1 MKSLNIIFV
10 FCVFILTSSTTFAHN
25 NTPFKLYVGAVEL
38 YKAKDIERIV
48 VGNGSVISTKVVDEN
63 GVIIIGESAGETDL
77 QIWQKSGNVI
87 KLSVTVTPD
96 NSLKT
101 SATVKKMLA
110 AFPALQVSENDGLII
125 VQGEADLNQKEQLEK
140 IFEASPNI
148 ISLVKY
154 AKYANAIAPMVRME
168 VKIVEFNKSTLNNI
182 GIKWDSVMAGPAYG
196 AAKAFTANPIF
207 SVASSGQFVDQ
218 ISSAVTESIGVL
230 DNRSWS
236 YFGVVTGISSQ
247 IQLLAQK
254 GDARMLA
261 EPNLTTRSGETAS
274 FLAGG
279 EFPIQSV
286 SGLGAVDVEFKEY
299 GIKLDIEPVVDEH
312 QNIVS
317 RVMAEVSS
325 IDPSVSIGS
334 IPGLLTR
341 KAESVI
347 NVKNNETIVISGLV
361 SSEMSKS
368 VSKFP
373 FLGEIPILG
382 ELFKSR
388 DFREKKSELV
398 IFVTPTIVYPG
409 EESHDAHLAR
419 GVELA
424 DEASK
429 LEAFYILD

>member
-10 FCVFILTSSTTFAHN
+10 FFICIFTSSVALAHN

-38 YKAKDIERIV
+38 YKAKNIERIV
-48 VGNGSVISTKVVDEN
+48 VGNGSVISTKVIDNN
-63 GVIIIGESAGETDL
+63 GLIIIGESAGETDL
-77 QIWQKSGNVI
+77 QIWQKTGHVI

-101 SATVKKMLA
+101 SATIKRMLA
-110 AFPALQVSENDGLII
+110 AFPALQVTENDGLII
-125 VQGEADLNQKEQLEK
+125 VQGEADLIQKEQLEK

-148 ISLVKY
+148 VSLVQYTKY
-154 AKYANAIAPMVRME
+154 AKAIAPMVRMQ

-218 ISSAVTESIGVL
+218 ISSAVTDSIGVL

-299 GIKLDIEPVVDEH
+299 GIKLDIEPVVDEN

-325 IDPSVSIGS
+325 IDPSVSIGD

-341 KAESVI
+341 KTESVI

-361 SSEMSKS
+361 NSEMSKS

-373 FLGEIPILG
+373 FLGDIPILG

-409 EESHDAHLAR
+409 EESHDAQLAR
-419 GVELA
+419 GLELI
-424 DEASK
+424 DESPK

>member
-1 MKSLNIIFV
+1 MKSLNLIFV
-10 FCVFILTSSTTFAHN
+10 FFICIFSSSLALAHN

-38 YKAKDIERIV
+38 YKAKNIDRIV
-48 VGNGSVISTKVVDEN
+48 VGNGSVISTKVIDNN
-63 GVIIIGESAGETDL
+63 GLIIIGESAGESDL
-77 QIWQKSGNVI
+77 QIWQKSGRVI

-101 SATVKKMLA
+101 TATIKRMLA
-110 AFPALQVSENDGLII
+110 AFPALRVSENDGLII

-148 ISLVKY
+148 VSLVEY
-154 AKYANAIAPMVRME
+154 AKYATAIAPMVRMQ

-182 GIKWDSVMAGPAYG
+182 GIQWDSAMAGPAFG
-196 AAKAFTANPIF
+196 AAKAFTDNPIF

-218 ISSAVTESIGVL
+218 ISSAVTDSIGVL
-230 DNRSWS
+230 DNRGWS
-236 YFGVVTGISSQ
+236 YFGIVTGISSQ

-261 EPNLTTRSGETAS
+261 EPNLATRSGETAS

-299 GIKLDIEPVVDEH
+299 GIKLDIEPVVDEN

-325 IDPSVSIGS
+325 IDPSVSIGD

-341 KAESVI
+341 KTESVI

-361 SSEMSKS
+361 NSEMSKS

-409 EESHDAHLAR
+409 EESHDAQLAR
-419 GVELA
+419 GLELI
-424 DEASK
+424 DESPK

>member
-1 MKSLNIIFV
+1 
-10 FCVFILTSSTTFAHN
+10 
-25 NTPFKLYVGAVEL
+25 
-38 YKAKDIERIV
+38 
-48 VGNGSVISTKVVDEN
+48 
-63 GVIIIGESAGETDL
+63 
-77 QIWQKSGNVI
+77 
-87 KLSVTVTPD
+87 
-96 NSLKT
+96 
-101 SATVKKMLA
+101 
-110 AFPALQVSENDGLII
+110 
-125 VQGEADLNQKEQLEK
+125 
-140 IFEASPNI
+140 
-148 ISLVKY
+148 
-154 AKYANAIAPMVRME
+154 
-168 VKIVEFNKSTLNNI
+168 
-182 GIKWDSVMAGPAYG
+182 
-196 AAKAFTANPIF
+196 
-207 SVASSGQFVDQ
+207 
-218 ISSAVTESIGVL
+218 
-230 DNRSWS
+230 
-236 YFGVVTGISSQ
+236 
-247 IQLLAQK
+247 
-254 GDARMLA
+254 MLA

-299 GIKLDIEPVVDEH
+299 GIKLDIEPVVDEN

-341 KAESVI
+341 KTESVI

-388 DFREKKSELV
+388 DFRDKKSELV

-409 EESHDAHLAR
+409 EERHDAQLAR
-419 GVELA
+419 GVELT

>member
-1 MKSLNIIFV
+1 MKSLSLIFV
-10 FCVFILTSSTTFAHN
+10 FFICIFTSPLASAHN

-38 YKAKDIERIV
+38 YKAKNIERIV
-48 VGNGSVISTKVVDEN
+48 VGNGSVISTKVIDNN
-63 GVIIIGESAGETDL
+63 GLIIIGESAGDTDL

-101 SATVKKMLA
+101 SATIKKMLA

-148 ISLVKY
+148 VSLVKY
-154 AKYANAIAPMVRME
+154 AKYATAIAPMVRMQ

-218 ISSAVTESIGVL
+218 ISSAVTDSIGVL

-299 GIKLDIEPVVDEH
+299 GIKLDIEPVVDEN

-341 KAESVI
+341 KTESVI

-409 EESHDAHLAR
+409 EESHDAQLAR
-419 GVELA
+419 GVELT